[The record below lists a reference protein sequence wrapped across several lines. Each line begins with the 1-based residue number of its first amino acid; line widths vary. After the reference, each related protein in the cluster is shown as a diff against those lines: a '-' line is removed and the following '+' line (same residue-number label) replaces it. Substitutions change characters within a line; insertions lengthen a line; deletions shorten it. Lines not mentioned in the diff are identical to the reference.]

1 MNTDQGENFF
11 NPEED
16 IKQIKRWAAH
26 KDLINC
32 VTFVP
37 ELDLVATCSFD
48 CNVYMWD
55 KEDCSRKGSLV
66 LGTGTSINSQQT
78 GGEKTKLGKIWD
90 IKVDKK
96 PRHLQDRLEAQQL
109 IEECERIDYQ
119 AMFNKGK
126 ALDPRE

>member
-1 MNTDQGENFF
+1 
-11 NPEED
+11 
-16 IKQIKRWAAH
+16 
-26 KDLINC
+26 
-32 VTFVP
+32 
-37 ELDLVATCSFD
+37 
-48 CNVYMWD
+48 MWD

-126 ALDPRE
+126 ALDPREQEAKILEAVVNQEQASKELDERLAEEAKQE